1 MEDFKMAKQ
10 CEVCGKI
17 TQVGNNVS
25 HSNIKTKK
33 RFKPNLQKVR
43 HQSANGQV
51 SSVIVCTRCL
61 RSGAVTKPVAKA
73 AS

>member
-1 MEDFKMAKQ
+1 MPKQ

-25 HSNIKTKK
+25 HSNIKSKK

-43 HQSANGQV
+43 HQCPNGTV
-51 SSVIVCTRCL
+51 STMTVCTRCL
-61 RSGAVTKPVAKA
+61 RTGHVTKPVVKA
-73 AS
+73 G

>member
-1 MEDFKMAKQ
+1 MAKQ

-17 TQVGNNVS
+17 TQVGNSVS

-43 HQSANGQV
+43 HQAANGQV
-51 SSVIVCTRCL
+51 HSMTVCTRCL

-73 AS
+73 AN